1 MARMAE
7 ESTGH
12 TGGMIALMPR
22 DEDAAALAVAKGDP
36 PEQMHLT
43 LVYLGDDVTEMD
55 TRLRNAIAAAAA
67 NVAVGLPPVA
77 TRVFGHATLNPD
89 GHADRD
95 PCAVYLV
102 GDSDLLGPVRREL
115 AGLAAA
121 EQHEPF
127 LAHVTAGYGV
137 DQRKL
142 TFTGPVVFD
151 RLRVALGEEFYDFP
165 LGEQIKA
172 ATMAAHLETKRQ
184 FSSAQRQKMK
194 GKGQTNERGG
204 FPLAKREDVKNAVR
218 AIGRA
223 KNPESEKKRIM
234 SAAKRLGCMDLIP
247 DSWKGSKDIGT
258 LVEWERFEA
267 KVMSPSP
274 NAARLREYWAH
285 GAGRKKWNS
294 FRSLRR
300 QLAKYVHSKRILNG
314 LTANIYKLATGRWP
328 GRRGG
333 EKSAMPVITAEEFKA
348 AMLMAD
354 PDADLDDLGDLMSD
368 DTEDGLDEPD
378 EEEADADPDSDED
391 AYEQALADD
400 FLWNIDADGQLE
412 PDHDAPVDD
421 EESEA
426 DDAGDSSIGP
436 NPVAEAY
443 SLF

>member
-7 ESTGH
+7 ESGQ

-22 DEDAAALAVAKGDP
+22 EEDAAALAVAKGDP

-43 LVYLGDDVTEMD
+43 LVYLGDDVGEMD
-55 TRLRNAIAAAAA
+55 TRLRNAIAAATA
-67 NVAVGLPPVA
+67 NVAVGLPPVKA
-77 TRVFGHATLNPD
+77 SVVGHATLNPD
-89 GHADRD
+89 DPERD

-102 GDSDLLGPVRREL
+102 GDSDLLAPVRGEL
-115 AGLAAA
+115 ASMAAS

-127 LAHVTAGYGV
+127 LAHVTAGYGL

-142 TFTGPVVFD
+142 SFTGPVVFD

-172 ATMAAHLETKRQ
+172 ATMARHLETKRQ

-204 FPLAKREDVKNAVR
+204 FPLETAGDVGNAVR

-223 KNPESEKKRIM
+223 KNPEKEKKRIIN
-234 SAAKRLGCMDLIP
+234 AAKRLGCMDKIP
-247 DSWKGSKDIGT
+247 DSWKGSKEIGT
-258 LVEWERFEA
+258 LAEWESFET

-285 GAGRKKWNS
+285 GPGRKKWNS

-300 QLAKYVHSKRILNG
+300 HLAKYVHSKRILNG

-348 AMLMAD
+348 AMLLAD
-354 PDADLDDLGDLMSD
+354 PDADLDDLGDLMSGDGDID
-368 DTEDGLDEPD
+368 DEEDLDEPD
-378 EEEADADPDSDED
+378 EEADPSSDED

-421 EESEA
+421 EESET
-426 DDAGDSSIGP
+426 DDAGSSAGP
-436 NPVAEAY
+436 NSVTEAY